1 VYFSLSASTLE
12 GESLPVSCNPTT
24 SRSERAKTKS
34 AAKKPLPKVMNAR
47 YLSGGKRS
55 KDAIDIQQSAA
66 VQEVYR
72 PVPGSK
78 CNQMSLIDLDQ
89 KPPTIMRLND
99 R

>member
-1 VYFSLSASTLE
+1 MKSQTSSPTLPTFSTLTLG

-24 SRSERAKTKS
+24 SRSERVQPRS

-55 KDAIDIQQSAA
+55 KEAIDVQQTTQ

-72 PVPGSK
+72 PSPGS
-78 CNQMSLIDLDQ
+78 M
-89 KPPTIMRLND
+89 LNL
-99 R
+99 